1 MTDSLRE
8 PEIEF
13 VKMVAREAA
22 REILENYRAE
32 IKEQIDIHER
42 TCRYGE
48 TMRGAKRF
56 IAGMA
61 VGAGMIGGG
70 TGAAIIAVVRRLF
83 VE

>member
-1 MTDSLRE
+1 MADSLSE
-8 PEIEF
+8 QEMEF
-13 VKMVAREAA
+13 VKIVAREAA
-22 REILENYRAE
+22 REILDNYHDR
-32 IKEQIDIHER
+32 IKEQISVHEK
-42 TCRYGE
+42 TCPHGE
-48 TMRGAKRF
+48 ALRGAKRF